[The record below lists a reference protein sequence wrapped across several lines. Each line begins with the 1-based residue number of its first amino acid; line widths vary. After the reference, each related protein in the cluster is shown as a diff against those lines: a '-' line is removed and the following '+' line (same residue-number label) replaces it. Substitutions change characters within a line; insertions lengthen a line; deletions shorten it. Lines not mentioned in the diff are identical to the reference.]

1 VLKTYIT
8 AAAAISYTRE
18 VEAFRRLQ
26 QKGGDTGIIGFHGSF
41 TRGDSYHVLLEYA
54 DKGTLEDYFEK
65 ETPPVDP
72 EEIINFWEALF
83 KILDALSRI
92 HQINPDGTGGPHI
105 FHGYV
110 TLPQALT
117 RTNLFG

>member
-8 AAAAISYTRE
+8 AAAATSYARE

-26 QKGGDTGIIGFHGSF
+26 QQGGDTGIIGFHGSF
-41 TRGDSYHVLLEYA
+41 TRGDSCHVLLEYA

-92 HQINPDGTGGPHI
+92 HQINPDRAGGPHI

-110 TLPQALT
+110 T
-117 RTNLFG
+117 